1 MKYEIDKQK
10 EVTIFK
16 IKEKKLDATIS
27 ADLKTE
33 IIFLQKEIKNQF
45 IIDLGDVTQCDSSGL
60 SCLLLSERI
69 EREKGRKLII
79 QNLNKNVLDLLK
91 IARLDRVFNLDDS
104 E

>member
-10 EVTIFK
+10 DVTIFK
-16 IKEKKLDATIS
+16 IKEKILDATIS

-69 EREKGRKLII
+69 EREKGKKLII
-79 QNLNKNVLDLLK
+79 QNLNKNVLELLK

>member
-10 EVTIFK
+10 DVTIFK
-16 IKEKKLDATIS
+16 IKEKKLDATLS

-33 IIFLQKEIKNQF
+33 IIFLQKEINNQF
-45 IIDLGDVTQCDSSGL
+45 IIDLSEVTKCDSSGL

-69 EREKGRKLII
+69 EREKGKKLII
-79 QNLNKNVLDLLK
+79 RNVNKNVLDLLK